1 LRACYA
7 LNTKFLTGPVPGVN
21 DPKQAKDL
29 LVKSHITYEQSRNIV
44 KFGTFESVMFDI
56 SEGAVVGL
64 GAASISFTIST
75 CVLYV
80 QTKDVSKAARAAAVQ
95 AAATFGKTVS
105 VYVGAQQLHRL
116 AGVQRLLSVV
126 DAKYFSPSVSNFLKV
141 GMGVE
146 GRDAL
151 SKVLRG
157 TIVTSVVLIAITSG
171 PDLVRLIR
179 GRMSQAQFI
188 KNLAVASS
196 GIAGGIVGSVVG
208 GVAGASFGPIGAFI
222 GRTVGGIVGGMAAAM
237 IANQIAGALMEEDRV
252 KMIALIQRQVEY
264 LARTFM
270 LVSDELDA
278 LRENLDRSL
287 TSESIELLF
296 AASNRRAYA
305 NALIKPAVVAVV
317 KQRPVARITV
327 DNVIDAC
334 EELAA

>member
-1 LRACYA
+1 
-7 LNTKFLTGPVPGVN
+7 
-21 DPKQAKDL
+21 
-29 LVKSHITYEQSRNIV
+29 
-44 KFGTFESVMFDI
+44 M
-56 SEGAVVGL
+56 
-64 GAASISFTIST
+64 
-75 CVLYV
+75 
-80 QTKDVSKAARAAAVQ
+80 
-95 AAATFGKTVS
+95 
-105 VYVGAQQLHRL
+105 HRL

-222 GRTVGGIVGGMAAAM
+222 GRTVGGIVGGIAAAM
-237 IANQIAGALMEEDRV
+237 IANQIAGAPMEEDRV

-287 TSESIELLF
+287 TSDSIELLF

-317 KQRPVARITV
+317 KQRPVACITV